1 MKKLKE
7 IIKAA
12 FYPNTCPIC
21 NAVIGAGEKICRKCV
36 PKIHIIKEPRCE
48 KCGKAL
54 LKANKLYCGD
64 CMKNRHVFDKGVS
77 IFEYKGDIK
86 ESLYRFKYDN
96 LRCYGD
102 FYGSMG
108 YKMYGRLLKGWNV
121 KKIIPVPMYNKKESV
136 RGYNQAAE
144 LAKNLSRYTLI
155 PTESHVIIRIKNTK
169 PQKGLD
175 NLRRQQNLSGA
186 FAVDT
191 SKINK
196 GENVLLVDDIYTT
209 GSTMD
214 AGASVLKVAGVG
226 KVYFLCVA
234 TGVDN

>member
-1 MKKLKE
+1 M
-7 IIKAA
+7 
-12 FYPNTCPIC
+12 
-21 NAVIGAGEKICRKCV
+21 
-36 PKIHIIKEPRCE
+36 
-48 KCGKAL
+48 
-54 LKANKLYCGD
+54 
-64 CMKNRHVFDKGVS
+64 
-77 IFEYKGDIK
+77 
-86 ESLYRFKYDN
+86 
-96 LRCYGD
+96 
-102 FYGSMG
+102 
-108 YKMYGRLLKGWNV
+108 
-121 KKIIPVPMYNKKESV
+121 
-136 RGYNQAAE
+136 E
-144 LAKNLSRYTLI
+144 LAKNLSKYTLI

-191 SKINK
+191 SKIHK

-214 AGASVLKVAGVG
+214 ACASVLKAAGVG